1 MTQGNIEKERFEI
14 LKRLHDAH
22 GGMNYG
28 LEVFGFH
35 LAEKNGWKDIDGME
49 AVHYYL
55 IKKYHWLPRDV
66 RSMSPEDIRLA
77 LHEEMQGWTLPA
89 AAR

>member
-1 MTQGNIEKERFEI
+1 MNQKDFEKEHFST
-14 LKRLHDAH
+14 LKGLHTAH
-22 GGMNYG
+22 GNLNYL

-35 LAEKNGWKDIDGME
+35 LAEKHGWQSIHGME

-55 IKKYHWLPRDV
+55 IQKFHWLPRDV
-66 RSMSPEDIRLA
+66 RSMTPEDIRLA
-77 LHEEMQGWTLPA
+77 LHVEMQGWTLPA